1 MRGIIAM
8 NSFKEVINS
17 FVEGTPQAETTFKAK
32 EKRTYKHHEMSL
44 TERLTSMIEK
54 GESKGARNAYT
65 VVAVIMALI
74 IIGCLIYTV
83 SFLPH
88 FGSADN
94 PANSGVVVKTYIEN
108 GVYDTGATNFV
119 AGMILNYRAFD
130 TLGESTVLFVAAI
143 AVIILLFKHKTKVEE
158 KAERLE
164 EEVFE
169 DKHDVILRHG
179 ALILVPFIF
188 VFGAYVLF
196 NGHLSPG
203 GGFSGGTILGAAFIL
218 YNLAFGD
225 KSTKK
230 FFNYNINKVIKISAL
245 TFYALSQSYMFYTG
259 ANGLAIPNI
268 NGVAGS
274 LISSGFILPLN
285 IGVGFE
291 VACTMFGFYSLFDRE
306 EI

>member
-1 MRGIIAM
+1 MISLIDTL
-8 NSFKEVINS
+8 KS
-17 FVEGTPQAETTFKAK
+17 FVDGAPVKK
-32 EKRTYKHHEMSL
+32 EDDTKLTIKKVSKHHETSF
-44 TERLTSMIEK
+44 TERVTSMIEK
-54 GESKGARNAYT
+54 GESKTARSAYT
-65 VVAVIMALI
+65 VVAVIMAVI
-74 IIGCLIYTV
+74 IIACLIYTV

-88 FGSADN
+88 FGGADN
-94 PANSGVVVKTYIEN
+94 PANSSEVVKAYIEN
-108 GVYDTGATNFV
+108 GIHDTGATNFV

-130 TLGESTVLFVAAI
+130 TLGESSVLFIAATT
-143 AVIILLFKHKTKVEE
+143 VIILLFRHKTKEEE
-158 KAERLE
+158 KIATVE
-164 EEVFE
+164 EEVYE

-179 ALILVPFIF
+179 ALILVP
-188 VFGAYVLF
+188 VTLMFGVYVLF

-203 GGFSGGTILGAAFIL
+203 GGFSGGTILGAALIL

-225 KSTKK
+225 KSTQK
-230 FFNYNINKVIKISAL
+230 FFNYNINKVVKISAL
-245 TFYALSQSYMFYTG
+245 TFYALSQSYMFFTG
-259 ANGLAIPNI
+259 ANRVPIPDI

>member
-1 MRGIIAM
+1 M
-8 NSFKEVINS
+8 NSISDNIKA
-17 FVEGTPQAETTFKAK
+17 FVNGTPVEQNNEKETKNNVK
-32 EKRTYKHHEMSL
+32 KHHEKSF
-44 TERLTSMIEK
+44 TERLASMIQK
-54 GESKGARNAYT
+54 GESKSARTAYN

-83 SFLPH
+83 SFLPS
-88 FGSADN
+88 FGDPSN
-94 PANSGVVVKTYIEN
+94 PANNEVVKAYIEN
-108 GVYDTGATNFV
+108 GIHDTGAINFV
-119 AGMILNYRAFD
+119 AGIILNYRAFD
-130 TLGESTVLFVAAI
+130 TLGESTVLFIAAS
-143 AVIILLFKHKTKVEE
+143 AVIILLFRHKSKAEE
-158 KAERLE
+158 KAEELE
-164 EEVFE
+164 EKKYE
-169 DKHDVILRHG
+169 DKHDLILRHG
-179 ALILVPFIF
+179 ALILVPFTLIF
-188 VFGAYVLF
+188 AIYVLF

-203 GGFSGGTILGAAFIL
+203 GGFSGGTIMGAALIL

-230 FFNYNINKVIKISAL
+230 FFNYNINKVVKITAL

-259 ANGLAIPNI
+259 ANQLPILDI
-268 NGVAGS
+268 NGIAGN

>member
-1 MRGIIAM
+1 MTSITQSLANFVNGTQIQEENKII
-8 NSFKEVINS
+8 NKTKKKV
-17 FVEGTPQAETTFKAK
+17 TH
-32 EKRTYKHHEMSL
+32 KHHEKSF
-44 TERLTSMIEK
+44 TERVTSMIRR
-54 GESKGARNAYT
+54 GESKSARTAYT
-65 VVAVIMALI
+65 VIAVIMALI

-88 FGSADN
+88 FGGADN
-94 PANSGVVVKTYIEN
+94 PANSSVVVKAYIEN
-108 GVYDTGATNFV
+108 GIHDTGATNFV

-130 TLGESTVLFVAAI
+130 TLGESTVLFIAATT
-143 AVIILLFKHKTKVEE
+143 VIILLFKHKSKEEE
-158 KAERLE
+158 KEERLE
-164 EEVFE
+164 EEIYE

-179 ALILVPFIF
+179 ALILVPFIL
-188 VFGAYVLF
+188 VFGIYVLF

-203 GGFSGGTILGAAFIL
+203 GGFSGGTILGASLIL
-218 YNLAFGD
+218 YNLSFGD
-225 KSTKK
+225 RSTKK

-259 ANGLAIPNI
+259 ANGLPIPDF